1 MARRKRMHGKR
12 RVMRCSPLRAVS
24 SSPAK
29 FNLDTLQA
37 GLTITGNLPFFGNV
51 ADAVN
56 VGISGAR
63 AAYAGVTG
71 DKEGFKKHGK
81 EMAWN
86 LLAATPGTQ
95 ALTSVRTINKGIELA
110 KDVNAARDNINAA
123 ATIRNSI
130 ASR

>member
-1 MARRKRMHGKR
+1 MARRRRIYGRRRKR
-12 RVMRCSPLRAVS
+12 SAIRAVS
-24 SSPAK
+24 ASSPAK

-110 KDVNAARDNINAA
+110 KDVNAVRDNVNAA

>member
-1 MARRKRMHGKR
+1 MHGKR

-29 FNLDTLQA
+29 FDLDTVQA
-37 GLTITGNLPFFGNV
+37 GLVIGGNTPFWGNV
-51 ADAVN
+51 LDAVN

-63 AAYAGVTG
+63 ATYAGIKG

-86 LLAATPGTQ
+86 LTAMVPGTQ
-95 ALTSVRTINKGIELA
+95 ALTSVRTINKGIEIA
-110 KDVNAARDNINAA
+110 KDVNAIRDNVNAV